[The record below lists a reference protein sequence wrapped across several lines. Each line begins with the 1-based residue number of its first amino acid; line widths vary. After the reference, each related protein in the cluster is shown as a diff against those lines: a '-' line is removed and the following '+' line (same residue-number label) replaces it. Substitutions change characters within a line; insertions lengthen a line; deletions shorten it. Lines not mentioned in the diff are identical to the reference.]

1 MSETN
6 SNCYWFTFF
15 PVTFSINAMQELI
28 EQQTEQLKTLNEKY
42 LDLSSQVDS
51 HVQLQADVDKQK

>member
-1 MSETN
+1 L
-6 SNCYWFTFF
+6 
-15 PVTFSINAMQELI
+15 QELI